1 MNLGKRRRR
10 YNRTLMLANILMIV
24 ASVSVR
30 ALPHYAHLSENASDG
45 LIGLLYGL
53 TIGCYIL
60 GIRKMMREDTGPDAR
75 TCA

>member
-30 ALPHYAHLSENASDG
+30 ALPHYTRLSENASDG
-45 LIGLLYGL
+45 LFYGL

-60 GIRKMMREDTGPDAR
+60 GIRRMMREDTGSDVR